1 MITTWAST
9 SLWSDNWILNGS
21 LRAQL
26 IGLLN
31 VREENQLV
39 SQVVNNY
46 GNWHLQ
52 LLFDPPEN
60 LVKLIQAIPTNI
72 NSQVDDVIAWAFTN
86 DGNFSLR
93 ITYNT
98 AKGLNVL
105 NSNTPALSWIWKLN
119 VPPKF
124 ILFIWLCSYN
134 SIPVKEVLGSRG
146 LSLDQRC
153 SVCNSHIESIS
164 HMLRECFFL
173 VSFWNQLGPPSGLYT
188 SFGLPLLKWLH
199 VNCNSSLVSWH
210 HSIPWP
216 TMFLFG
222 LWSIWT
228 NKNCVTYQAKQ
239 PNQ

>member
-1 MITTWAST
+1 MITTGALT
-9 SLWSDNWILNGS
+9 FLWYDNWISNGP

-26 IGLLN
+26 IGPLN
-31 VREENQLV
+31 VGQETQLI
-39 SQVVNNY
+39 SRAINNY

-52 LLFDPPEN
+52 FSFELSEN

-119 VPPKF
+119 GPPKF